1 MPYVWDKS
9 PALSVWNRG
18 WSAGREAEW
27 PLNGHVEEQR
37 QLWYMTGEVDEWSEA
52 CQEQSE
58 DVTDNDG

>member
-1 MPYVWDKS
+1 M
-9 PALSVWNRG
+9 LSVWDRG

-37 QLWYMTGEVDEWSEA
+37 QLWYMTGEVDERSEA

-58 DVTDNDG
+58 ACPEEGLRDVTE